1 MNGEI
6 YRLNIRFDLTDESQ
20 RSIAERLQAL
30 DRKQYGS
37 INKFIIAAIGKALD
51 SNDSSTLT
59 AEEVRSI
66 IREELQDV
74 AFVSAQPSQT
84 QTVQPTLTE
93 EEQGQTNGA
102 SSMIWRCLDDAKWSD
117 FGIRTGNTHNLR
129 HHFDAT
135 QDIPP
140 RDKKVVFGIGL
151 RRDTLK

>member
-37 INKFIIAAIGKALD
+37 INKFIIAAIGQAFD

-74 AFVSAQPSQT
+74 AFISAQPSQA
-84 QTVQPTLTE
+84 QTVHPALTE
-93 EEQGQTNGA
+93 EEQAANEQSVLNDLE
-102 SSMIWRCLDDAKWSD
+102 M
-117 FGIRTGNTHNLR
+117 FG
-129 HHFDAT
+129 
-135 QDIPP
+135 
-140 RDKKVVFGIGL
+140 
-151 RRDTLK
+151 

>member
-20 RSIAERLQAL
+20 RSIAERLQAI

-37 INKFIIAAIGKALD
+37 INKFIVTAIGKAFD

-74 AFVSAQPSQT
+74 AFISVQPSQT
-84 QTVQPTLTE
+84 QTVQLTLTE
-93 EEQGQTNGA
+93 EEQAANEK
-102 SSMIWRCLDDAKWSD
+102 SVLNDLEM
-117 FGIRTGNTHNLR
+117 FG
-129 HHFDAT
+129 
-135 QDIPP
+135 
-140 RDKKVVFGIGL
+140 
-151 RRDTLK
+151 

>member
-37 INKFIIAAIGKALD
+37 INKFIIAAIGKAFD

-74 AFVSAQPSQT
+74 AFLSAQPSQT
-84 QTVQPTLTE
+84 KTVQPTLTE
-93 EEQGQTNGA
+93 EEQVANKQSVLNDLEMFGA
-102 SSMIWRCLDDAKWSD
+102 VGTGVAMGNALPQVRACADMVTDTVEND
-117 FGIRTGNTHNLR
+117 GIAHAL
-129 HHFDAT
+129 
-135 QDIPP
+135 Q
-140 RDKKVVFGIGL
+140 K
-151 RRDTLK
+151 LKLIE

>member
-51 SNDSSTLT
+51 SNGSNTLT
-59 AEEVRSI
+59 AEVVRSI

-74 AFVSAQPSQT
+74 AFVSAQPSQV
-84 QTVQPTLTE
+84 QAVQPTLTV
-93 EEQGQTNGA
+93 EEQAANEQSVLNDLE
-102 SSMIWRCLDDAKWSD
+102 M
-117 FGIRTGNTHNLR
+117 F
-129 HHFDAT
+129 
-135 QDIPP
+135 
-140 RDKKVVFGIGL
+140 
-151 RRDTLK
+151 